1 MEMEMDMDM
10 DMDLVSVIDKLRSY
24 KKNKMDGMARLKDFF
39 VSIAN
44 CRDIYNGMGQRDLSY
59 RMIYDLYQVFP
70 VLAIKALYLT
80 VGTVVGSW
88 CDVKYFCLFIEKIS
102 PDGFYDPLIEVVI
115 RIANRQLKLDLAV
128 EDGGVIS
135 NVAKWIPRECHHPEL
150 FGLFVRDWF
159 QLSNNECWSGHKK
172 SYRKMI
178 VGLCSRISLDGYKI
192 KFSKIISKK
201 PLLMNFSGIF
211 SMPSL
216 PIGEYVRAVLEGA
229 DSVWI
234 NYEWRKL
241 MRTVGFTGKK
251 GIAVVDLDSGIR
263 LRDLYDALGFA
274 CLISEKMGIGRI
286 LLGGSVP
293 ICVDVS
299 VCLNFD
305 EKVRL
310 LWGYCEMR
318 GEGSM
323 NSVMKVLKRG
333 EWMVPDLRV
342 FVFSKSFEM
351 GVQDSGIE
359 YIFWKF
365 SGSYNFEGN
374 GNYMLGSCS
383 GAIKKFLYSGSQQ
396 EWMLN
401 TYFEWFEYFER
412 FSMNVIVE

>member
-1 MEMEMDMDM
+1 MEMDL
-10 DMDLVSVIDKLRSY
+10 DLVTVIDKLRSY
-24 KKNKMDGMARLKDFF
+24 KKNNMNGLKDFF
-39 VSIAN
+39 VSIAH
-44 CRDIYNGMGQRDLSY
+44 CRDIYNGQGQRDLSY

-70 VLAIKALYLT
+70 VLAIKALHLI

-102 PDGFYDPLIEVVI
+102 PDGFYDPLVEVVI
-115 RIANRQLKLDLAV
+115 RIANRQLKRDLGV
-128 EDGGVIS
+128 LDGGVIS

-159 QLSNNECWSGHKK
+159 QLSNGECWTGHKK

-178 VGLCSRISLDGYKI
+178 VGLCSRISLDGYKVR
-192 KFSKIISKK
+192 FSKIINKQRV
-201 PLLMNFSGIF
+201 LMNFAGIS

-251 GIAVVDLDSGIR
+251 GIAVVDLDSGIC

-286 LLGGSVP
+286 LLGGSIP

-299 VCLNFD
+299 SCLNFY

-310 LWGYCEMR
+310 LWGYCETR
-318 GEGSM
+318 GVGSM
-323 NSVMKVLKRG
+323 DSVMKVLKRG
-333 EWMVPDLRV
+333 EWMVPDLYV

-351 GVQDSGIE
+351 GVQESGIE
-359 YIFWKF
+359 YIFWRF
-365 SGSYNFEGN
+365 SAMEGN

-383 GAIKKFLYSGSQQ
+383 GAIKKFFFSGSQR
-396 EWMLN
+396 EWMLT
-401 TYFEWFEYFER
+401 TYFEWYEYFER
-412 FSMNVIVE
+412 FSMNVIVQENEDILSLGQI